1 MWPCFCP
8 PRIPPIRP
16 MVWRQFPQCCGHLWR
31 FSWILYILHCL
42 HQHQKITTKPF
53 GYIHLVN
60 GQTWNGIHDF
70 VFRTLPNFDHWIR
83 DLKYPSFMTWLKLA
97 EIRRHWSI
105 GKGTWYEQIDWIFN
119 CSRYDQ
125 FWPHLVFVWTCA
137 FWKFLCRN
145 LWFWFE
151 QHTTVANKKTRQNNT
166 WSHWM
171 MSKPEKTII
180 FNTPAEPPSAG
191 FVSLAKS
198 QLLKWRKSFVRSRGA
213 STTSSTGVPYEFPK
227 TMEWSW
233 DGRHVLYVYTKMSP
247 CISSHVHGN
256 MFLYHM
262 LTCMCIYVY
271 IRTWYL

>member
-1 MWPCFCP
+1 M
-8 PRIPPIRP
+8 
-16 MVWRQFPQCCGHLWR
+16 LWS
-31 FSWILYILHCL
+31 FVEIFLEDIILHCL

-83 DLKYPSFMTWLKLA
+83 DLKHPSFMTWLKLA

-105 GKGTWYEQIDWIFN
+105 GKGTWYEQIDWILN

-137 FWKFLCRN
+137 LWKFLCRN
-145 LWFWFE
+145 LWFWYE
-151 QHTTVANKKTRQNNT
+151 NTQPLQKKTRENNM

-171 MSKPEKTII
+171 MSKPDNNHIQRPSWAAECRLCVFGKEPTAQMEEILREK
-180 FNTPAEPPSAG
+180 
-191 FVSLAKS
+191 
-198 QLLKWRKSFVRSRGA
+198 QGA

-247 CISSHVHGN
+247 CISS
-256 MFLYHM
+256 YEP
-262 LTCMCIYVY
+262 
-271 IRTWYL
+271 RSK